1 MQRKRHLFPG
11 KSVGDWIG
19 IIFFS
24 AAVLLAGVRAMHE
37 PGLFTGLS
45 FVHNATLAVLFCLRR
60 PSTRDDRLGLVLAV
74 LAVSWPTGI
83 SVTDITGWRVGLALL
98 GIGLVFWS
106 LLALGRS
113 FGLAPDDRGLVQR
126 GPYRIVRHP
135 MYLGEL
141 VYLAAR
147 VAGAFSWLHFGLLVG
162 LGILQVMRILREERL
177 ITDYADYTRRTRW
190 RLLPGVW

>member
-24 AAVLLAGVRAMHE
+24 GAVFLAGERVLQALN
-37 PGLFTGLS
+37 LFTSLS

-60 PSTRDDRLGLVLAV
+60 PSTRDDPLGLVLAV

-83 SVTDITGWRVGLALL
+83 SVTDITGWRVGLALF
-98 GIGLVFWS
+98 GMGLVFWS

-113 FGLAPDDRGLVQR
+113 FGLAPADRGLVQR
-126 GPYRIVRHP
+126 GPYRLVRHP

-141 VYLAAR
+141 VYQAAR
-147 VAGAFSWLHFGLLVG
+147 VAGAFSWLRFGLLVG
-162 LGILQVMRILREERL
+162 LGALLIIRILREERL
-177 ITDYADYTRRTRW
+177 IAGYVDYTQWTRW